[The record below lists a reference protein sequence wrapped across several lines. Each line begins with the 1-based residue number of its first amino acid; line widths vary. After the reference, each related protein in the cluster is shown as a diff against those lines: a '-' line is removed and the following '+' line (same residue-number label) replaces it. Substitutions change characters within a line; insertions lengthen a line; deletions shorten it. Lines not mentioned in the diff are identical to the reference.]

1 MRRRGAPCQAGGMRR
16 ARSDPR
22 PFPAAMAWLLD
33 NPVSR
38 IQARRLLRRLPI
50 RPGMRV
56 LDLGCGPGR
65 LTIPIAH
72 QVGEDG
78 EVLAVDLQP
87 AMLSIVERRA
97 AAGGLRNVR
106 TLRAAAGEGGLPVG
120 EFDLALLVTVLGEVP
135 ADRRAATVE
144 QLAQALRPGGALAVI
159 ESAGDPHR
167 LRPDEVIA
175 LAEPAGLH
183 LEREHR
189 HLLSRQLLL
198 RRPAGS

>member
-1 MRRRGAPCQAGGMRR
+1 
-16 ARSDPR
+16 
-22 PFPAAMAWLLD
+22 MAWLLN

-38 IQARRLLRRLPI
+38 AQARRLLRRLPI
-50 RPGMRV
+50 RSGMRV
-56 LDLGCGPGR
+56 LDFGCGPGR

-97 AAGGLRNVR
+97 AGDGLRNVR
-106 TLRAAAGEGGLPVG
+106 TLQAAAGDGGLG
-120 EFDLALLVTVLGEVP
+120 EGRYDFALLVTVLGEVP
-135 ADRRAATVE
+135 AGQRAATVE
-144 QLAQALRPGGALAVI
+144 QLARALRSGGALAVI

-167 LRPDEVIA
+167 LRPKDVLS

-183 LEREHR
+183 LEREDR
-189 HLLSRQLLL
+189 RLLSTQILL
-198 RRPAGS
+198 RRPTDS

>member
-1 MRRRGAPCQAGGMRR
+1 MSTTRP
-16 ARSDPR
+16 DPE
-22 PFPAAMAWLLD
+22 PFPASMAWLLD

-50 RPGMRV
+50 RSGMRV

-72 QVGEDG
+72 LVGEDG

-97 AAGGLRNVR
+97 AGEGLRNVR
-106 TLRAAAGEGGLPVG
+106 TLQAAAGDGGLG
-120 EFDLALLVTVLGEVP
+120 EGRYDLALLVTVLGEVP
-135 ADRRAATVE
+135 AARRAAVVE
-144 QLAQALRPGGALAVI
+144 QLARALRPGGALAVI

-167 LRPDEVIA
+167 LRRTEVLA

-189 HLLSRQLLL
+189 HLLSSQLLL
-198 RRPAGS
+198 RRPAR

>member
-1 MRRRGAPCQAGGMRR
+1 MPQ
-16 ARSDPR
+16 
-22 PFPAAMAWLLD
+22 PFPASMSWLLD

-38 IQARRLLRRLPI
+38 IQARRLLRPMPI

-65 LTIPIAH
+65 LTIPIAR

-97 AAGGLRNVR
+97 AGEGLRNVR
-106 TLRAAAGEGGLPVG
+106 TLQAAAGDGGLG
-120 EFDLALLVTVLGEVP
+120 EGRFDLALLVTVLGEVP
-135 ADRRAATVE
+135 ANRRAATVE
-144 QLAQALRPGGALAVI
+144 QVARALRPGGALAVV

-167 LRPDEVIA
+167 LRPQDVLA
-175 LAEPAGLH
+175 LVETAGLH

-198 RRPAGS
+198 RRPAYSEKRAG